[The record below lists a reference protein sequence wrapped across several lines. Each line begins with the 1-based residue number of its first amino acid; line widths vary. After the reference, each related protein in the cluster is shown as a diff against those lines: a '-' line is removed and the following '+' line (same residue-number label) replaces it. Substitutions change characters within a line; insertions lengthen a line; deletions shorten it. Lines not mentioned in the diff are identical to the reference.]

1 MWKSKGF
8 YDYAWNPVM
17 GCHHAC
23 WYCIAKEHTE
33 GRGLM
38 QDFTAPQFY
47 PKRIDE
53 PRSVRD
59 KIIMTVAYGD
69 LFGEWVP
76 AEWIESVLKVIRE
89 TPRNTYVLLTK
100 NPERY
105 DEFDLPANVYAGTT
119 VEDQSKMFRAHELL
133 KLKNKKL
140 LSIEPIMGDFTGVDF
155 SPYDAIVAGYMIG
168 RPITVTDKQNMKSI
182 NSDKLYKIVR

>member
-1 MWKSKGF
+1 
-8 YDYAWNPVM
+8 
-17 GCHHAC
+17 
-23 WYCIAKEHTE
+23 
-33 GRGLM
+33 M